1 MPLNADSHSADRTAK
16 GVLLIRLLVGWVFVS
31 EGIQKFLFA
40 DSLGVGRF
48 AKIGIPWPQVMAP
61 FVGVVEIVCG
71 SLLLIGLMTRL
82 ATVPLLID
90 ISVALYSTKIV
101 TLAKN
106 GFWGTLHEARTD
118 VSMLLGLIFLLLVG
132 AGAWSLDGWLT
143 ERRSAAHG

>member
-1 MPLNADSHSADRTAK
+1 MALGIDLTWAK
-16 GVLLIRLLVGWVFVS
+16 RVAKAILLIRVLVGWVFLS
-31 EGIQKFLFA
+31 EGIQKFLFP

-48 AKIGIPWPQVMAP
+48 VKIGIPSPQVMAP

-71 SLLLIGLMTRL
+71 TLLLIGFLTRL

-90 ISVALYSTKIV
+90 IAVALYSTKIV
-101 TLAKN
+101 TFAKN

-132 AGAWSLDGWLT
+132 GGSLALDARL
-143 ERRSAAHG
+143 AATRPEGNA